1 MLGKKA
7 NQRPIFQESAS
18 HFQVFKASKWA
29 ICSSNLASSA
39 WQELRTLQLSYC
51 PIISHHLCDRALGC
65 TWLAA
70 ALQGSTLSNRGNFLL
85 RHFQGNA
92 ITHSTLYGCICIFI
106 LADAAFSFF
115 SVLTSD
121 GGEVLTVQKF
131 RQSERCVL
139 SSGTG
144 CCCSVMHR
152 REHSNVPLPMSPT
165 AHIKVAGV

>member
-1 MLGKKA
+1 MLGQKA
-7 NQRPIFQESAS
+7 NQRPIFHESAS
-18 HFQVFKASKWA
+18 HFQGFKASKGA
-29 ICSSNLASSA
+29 IYGSNLAFSA

-65 TWLAA
+65 TWLAT
-70 ALQGSTLSNRGNFLL
+70 ALQGGTLSNKGNFLL

-92 ITHSTLYGCICIFI
+92 ITYSTLHGCICIFF

-115 SVLTSD
+115 SVVTSD

-131 RQSERCVL
+131 RHSEHCVL

-144 CCCSVMHR
+144 CCCSAMLR
-152 REHSNVPLPMSPT
+152 REHSNVPVRMSPT
-165 AHIKVAGV
+165 ALIKVTGV